1 MESRDQFPSFQHSL
15 IPISKKKKN
24 NNNNNQRRFSDEQ
37 IKQLESIFESETKL
51 EPKKKIQLARE
62 LGLQPKQVAIWFQNR
77 RARWKSKQIEQDF
90 KNLRAEYDNLVSQF
104 DSLKQEKDSLVLQ
117 LQRLKDLL
125 LSKTN
130 EMKKDKRLD
139 EKEEEEE
146 NKYRNIDSKNK
157 TETRFEDR
165 GVLMATTSNYI
176 EDLGQQG
183 YENLDSLSLEN
194 WYNRQW
200 LSFWS

>member
-117 LQRLKDLL
+117 VINTFRLLFFSL
-125 LSKTN
+125 FYSIFSKYYF
-130 EMKKDKRLD
+130 KSSRA
-139 EKEEEEE
+139 
-146 NKYRNIDSKNK
+146 S
-157 TETRFEDR
+157 
-165 GVLMATTSNYI
+165 
-176 EDLGQQG
+176 
-183 YENLDSLSLEN
+183 
-194 WYNRQW
+194 
-200 LSFWS
+200 

>member
-1 MESRDQFPSFQHSL
+1 MESGDQFPSFQHSL

-24 NNNNNQRRFSDEQ
+24 NNNNNQRSTTLKAREPARARACFE
-37 IKQLESIFESETKL
+37 LFVSIFE
-51 EPKKKIQLARE
+51 
-62 LGLQPKQVAIWFQNR
+62 
-77 RARWKSKQIEQDF
+77 
-90 KNLRAEYDNLVSQF
+90 
-104 DSLKQEKDSLVLQ
+104 Q

-146 NKYRNIDSKNK
+146 NKYRNTDSKNK